1 MINTAFYFISLS
13 MFTMALL
20 RQQPAVVEGSPLFYS
35 SYYRDARNVQLS
47 SINWVNT
54 LLTKFEIG
62 DCFNH
67 DGDDCNDEKATT
79 STTINR
85 RGACID
91 QLRGGGLS
99 SLVPAGYNPFGHKIT
114 PLGLQFLEKF
124 DGSLES
130 DVGRFLASMKTTRKR
145 FDTIKSQWLEI
156 VRVSKKGQSMRI
168 YKNLQRLIDFCLA
181 AKLLD

>member
-1 MINTAFYFISLS
+1 MIYTAIYFISLS

-20 RQQPAVVEGSPLFYS
+20 RQQPAVVEGSPLLYS

-47 SINWVNT
+47 SINGVNT

-99 SLVPAGYNPFGHKIT
+99 SLVPAGYNPFGHRSHHW
-114 PLGLQFLEKF
+114 GCNFLKN
-124 DGSLES
+124 
-130 DVGRFLASMKTTRKR
+130 SM
-145 FDTIKSQWLEI
+145 
-156 VRVSKKGQSMRI
+156 VR
-168 YKNLQRLIDFCLA
+168 
-181 AKLLD
+181 